1 MLLVVLVVA
10 LGSGT
15 MWAQSTVEI
24 SGSVTDATGALL
36 PGVDVSATN
45 TGTGITRAA
54 VSNETGS
61 FVLTNLPTGPYR
73 LEVSLPGFQTYVQTG
88 IQMQVGSNVQINV
101 ALEVGQVAQTI
112 EVQANASLVETRN
125 VSIGQVMDN
134 ERILE
139 LPLNGRNVQE
149 LITLSGGAVRSGT
162 SNAIALQGIPEIA
175 IAGAFQSATTYL
187 LDGAMHNNTYSNN
200 SLPQPFPDALQ
211 EFQVET
217 GVRSARSGRNAGAQ
231 VSSVTKS
238 GTNEFHGNAF
248 WFVRNDLL
256 NARNYFSTT
265 GSTLKRNQYGG
276 TIGGPVFQNR
286 LFFFGGY
293 QGTIVR
299 QDPAD
304 ERQFVPTADMLAGDF
319 TTFASAACNSGLGNL
334 SYAPDGVELF
344 NNNIIDSANFSPAA
358 VNLAARLPQTNDPC
372 GELTFGVKENTDEH
386 QVVSRIDYQLSDE
399 QSLFGRVYFVDPD
412 EAVPF
417 SFDTSNILL
426 TDFNGYDNW
435 VAAYAVGHTYLISPT
450 TVNSIR
456 LSANRWESVRAKGS
470 IFSAPDLGVNIFSYE
485 SDRTN
490 VGVDDGF
497 AMGTNNGP
505 MIGNSFALTEELSL
519 TRGDHQFTFG
529 TNAGYSMS
537 FLRSNV
543 RTAGNFDFDGDATG
557 HGLSDFLVGAVT
569 EYQQTPQTNAIITQ
583 WHTGLYGADV
593 WRLTPRVTVNYGLRW
608 EPYFPQVRRNGSLSN
623 FSEARYAA
631 GQKTSVFDNAPFG
644 FIYPGDPEFVRSTAR
659 GDGTFLAS
667 GQEIHWGDFSPRLGL
682 AWDVYGD
689 GRMSVRAAFGRSYE
703 QLTGGL
709 FAGFISPPWDNR
721 VILRSPPGGFDDPWR
736 GILGGNPFPTPE
748 GASADALFVEGGS
761 YYSLPS
767 DRPTTSRNQ
776 WNLSVQR
783 QFGQDLTVE
792 TTYIGSQATN
802 VWYNNAINY
811 GIFVPGDGDANGNC
825 FYNGAVAPFTVSA
838 GRACSTNSNLN
849 DRRYLNMT
857 YPNIGGTSLSYVDE
871 YTNGGTQ
878 SYHGLLLSVQR
889 RATDGVNFGGNY
901 TFSHCYGDDN
911 VSQSG
916 HGGNPDRTVRP
927 GNRDADRGNC
937 RHDRR
942 HVFNL
947 TSVLQ
952 TPEFANPTTRLLAS
966 NWRLSTIFRRS
977 SGSWLTADLGR
988 RRDQARTGIADQ
1000 RANQVLDDVFLDKSG
1015 DPGSLYLNAAAFATP
1030 AVGTYGNMAPRNIEG
1045 VGVWDFDVALA
1056 RSFQLGETQALEFR
1070 VEAYNLTN
1078 SFRPVNPEDNIRSRN
1093 FGRIRRSEEPRILQ
1107 FALKFAF

>member
-1 MLLVVLVVA
+1 MKSGVRFLLLVALVVA
-10 LGSGT
+10 LGSAT
-15 MWAQSTVEI
+15 VWAQSTVEI
-24 SGSVTDATGALL
+24 SGSVTDVTGALL

-45 TGTGITRAA
+45 TGTGITRAT

-61 FVLTNLPTGPYR
+61 YVLTNLPTGPYR

-101 ALEVGQVAQTI
+101 ALQVGQVAQTI

-175 IAGAFQSATTYL
+175 IAGAFQSATTYM

-256 NARNYFSTT
+256 NAREYFARSE
-265 GSTLKRNQYGG
+265 STLKRNQYGG
-276 TIGGPVFQNR
+276 TIGGPIAENR
-286 LFFFGGY
+286 LFFFAGY
-293 QGTIVR
+293 QGTTVR

-304 ERQFVPTADMLAGDF
+304 ERVFIPTADMLRGDL
-319 TTFASAACNSGLGNL
+319 TTFASAACNSGRRVDLE
-334 SYAPDGVELF
+334 APYVD
-344 NNNIIDSANFSPAA
+344 NRIDPALFSPAA
-358 VNLAARLPQTNDPC
+358 VNLAARLPTTNDPC
-372 GELTFGVKENTDEH
+372 GEITFGVRENTDEH
-386 QVVSRIDYQLSDE
+386 QVLSRVDYQLNDE

-417 SFDTSNILL
+417 SFDESNVLL

-435 VAAYAVGHTYLISPT
+435 VAAYAAGHTYLISPT
-450 TVNSIR
+450 TVNSLR
-456 LSANRWESVRAKGS
+456 LSANRWEAVRAKGS

-485 SDRTN
+485 NDQTRVS
-490 VGVDDGF
+490 VDDGF
-497 AMGTNNGP
+497 DLGTNNGP

-519 TRGDHQFTFG
+519 TRGDHQLTFG
-529 TNAGYSMS
+529 SNAGYSMS

-543 RTAGNFDFDGDATG
+543 RTAGNFDFDG
-557 HGLSDFLVGAVT
+557 LSDFLIGEVA
-569 EYQQTPQTNAIITQ
+569 EFQQTPQTNAIVTQ
-583 WHTGLYGADV
+583 WHTGFFGADV
-593 WRLTPRVTVNYGLRW
+593 WRLTPTVTVNYGLRW
-608 EPYFPQVRRNGSLSN
+608 EPYIPQVRRNGSVDN

-631 GQKTSVFDNAPFG
+631 GQKTIVYDNAPFG
-644 FIYPGDPEFVRSTAR
+644 FIYPGDPDFVGGSPR

-667 GQEIHWGDFSPRLGL
+667 GQNIHWGDISPRLGL
-682 AWDVYGD
+682 AWDMFGD

-721 VILRSPPGGFDDPWR
+721 VILDNPVGGFDDPW
-736 GILGGNPFPTPE
+736 LDFPGGNPFPTPQE
-748 GASADALFVEGGS
+748 VTADALFVPNGS
-761 YYSLPS
+761 YYSLSP
-767 DRPTTSRNQ
+767 DLPTTSRNQ
-776 WNLSVQR
+776 WNLSIQR

-792 TTYIGSQATN
+792 TTYIGSQAAHI
-802 VWYNNAINY
+802 WYNNAINY
-811 GIFVPGDGDANGNC
+811 GLYVPGVGDANGNC
-825 FYNGAVAPFTVSA
+825 FLDGVQTPFTVRA
-838 GRACSTNSNLN
+838 GSSCSSTRNLN
-849 DRRYLNMT
+849 DRRRLNML
-857 YPNIGGTSLSYVDE
+857 YPNIGGTTLSYVDE

-889 RATDGVNFGGNY
+889 RATDGVNFGTNY
-901 TFSHCYGDDN
+901 TYSHCYGDDN

-952 TPEFANPTTRLLAS
+952 TPEFANPTTRTLAS

-977 SGSWLTADLGR
+977 SGAFLTADLGR
-988 RRDQARTGIADQ
+988 RRDQARSGVADQ

-1015 DPGSLYLNAAAFATP
+1015 DPGTLYLNADAFAQP
-1030 AVGTYGNMAPRNIEG
+1030 ALGTYGNIGPRNIKG
-1045 VGVWDFDVALA
+1045 IGTWDLDVALA
-1056 RSFQLGETQALEFR
+1056 RTFQLGETQQLEFR
-1070 VEAYNLTN
+1070 AEAYNLTN
-1078 SFRPVNPEDNIRSRN
+1078 SFRAVNPEDNIRSRN
-1093 FGRIRRSEEPRILQ
+1093 FGRIRRALAPRILQ